1 MKPSEIEGLRAL
13 LCTTFSK
20 PFRTQCH
27 VTQTLVW
34 CGRATARRFSMPI
47 ILPAISS
54 ALPLQGIVES
64 PLCCARARYLLSTTG
79 WVMVHAVGSL
89 VMPSSSEHFGPEE
102 ADLIIAR
109 RHPPMVPTTR
119 QQYISLPT
127 YLPACLNFC
136 RQMCAPTSAVRV
148 CRACEPK
155 CTSARCD
162 VRSGCIGVHPTA
174 TRWRRPSQYRC
185 RDILALSGS
194 MFDRR
199 LLYGK
204 PWPGSWQ

>member
-1 MKPSEIEGLRAL
+1 VLYCVPPSRSLSEHSAMSLKRWFGAAGLL
-13 LCTTFSK
+13 
-20 PFRTQCH
+20 H
-27 VTQTLVW
+27 VVSACRSSFPQYQ
-34 CGRATARRFSMPI
+34 ARC
-47 ILPAISS
+47 
-54 ALPLQGIVES
+54 PLQGIVKS

-119 QQYISLPT
+119 QRYISLPT
-127 YLPACLNFC
+127 YLPACLKFC
-136 RQMCAPTSAVRV
+136 RQMYAPTSAVRV

>member
-1 MKPSEIEGLRAL
+1 VKPSEIEGLRAL

-54 ALPLQGIVES
+54 ALPLQGIVKS

-79 WVMVHAVGSL
+79 WVMVHAVGRL

-102 ADLIIAR
+102 ADLIIVR

-119 QQYISLPT
+119 QRYISLPT
-127 YLPACLNFC
+127 YLPELL
-136 RQMCAPTSAVRV
+136 PT
-148 CRACEPK
+148 
-155 CTSARCD
+155 D
-162 VRSGCIGVHPTA
+162 VRSIVRCPGLQSVRAEMYKCTL
-174 TRWRRPSQYRC
+174 RRAIRLHWGSPYCDKMETSQPIPLPRYISLVRKHV
-185 RDILALSGS
+185 R
-194 MFDRR
+194 
-199 LLYGK
+199 
-204 PWPGSWQ
+204 